1 MPQRQSMMTTKL
13 RILWPATECHW
24 SETEEGHSSGAR
36 RLEFESEQGCFMKTS
51 KAFADPSA
59 MTKQRREGSDS
70 WSVPPLI
77 TILCW
82 QTFLV
87 FTKRPEDGLGN
98 PKWTTPLAD
107 WLHFIEEALP
117 NRSEHCQNTKFSG
130 SRRLAADD
138 LPPSSEKSQ
147 QVTRLRFDLEKL
159 EDPNVL
165 ETFPAMTG

>member
-1 MPQRQSMMTTKL
+1 MMTTKL
-13 RILWPATECHW
+13 RILWPATRCHW
-24 SETEEGHSSGAR
+24 SETEEGHSSWAR
-36 RLEFESEQGCFMKTS
+36 RLEFKSEQGCFMKTS
-51 KAFADPSA
+51 EAFADPSA
-59 MTKQRREGSDS
+59 MTKQRREDSDS

-98 PKWTTPLAD
+98 PKWTTSLAD

-165 ETFPAMTG
+165 ETFPAMTC